1 MSMSRLSRLQRFFW
15 IASGTPI
22 EIIEKY
28 PTEHSKYTGIGATI
42 FFTALFAALSGGYAL
57 FFVFSG
63 NPLGSLWALLFGVV
77 WGLAIFNLDRYIVSS
92 IKKTSKGLRQFY
104 QASPRLVFAV
114 LIAIVIARPLELKIF
129 DKEIRAR
136 LEEKYLAAER
146 AQIAGVQDAFMAKY
160 GMEAGQLQRFQ
171 GEYDALSRDV
181 DRLRE
186 ELKLEVFGRSSSTT
200 SGVPGYGTYAKNK
213 EDVVQAKQQRLA
225 FLAVQVIRLEEYLD
239 SRKQAEGLNSQMMLS
254 EGEFARK
261 ASTAGFAD
269 RNWALGELAHS
280 GDDASRSS
288 ANAIAFITM
297 LFIALECAPLI
308 VKLLSDAGPSDVD
321 VSETESRIIAQL
333 TNTAFLSKNRIIR
346 QYRIMG
352 SKTGG
357 RRRSRFLST
366 RQGMRL

>member
-1 MSMSRLSRLQRFFW
+1 MNLNRLQRFFW
-15 IASGTPI
+15 IASGTPL

-63 NPLGSLWALLFGVV
+63 NPLAALWAVLFGLV

-92 IKKTSKGLRQFY
+92 IKKTSRGLRQFY

-114 LIAIVIARPLELKIF
+114 LIAVVIARPLELKIF
-129 DKEIRAR
+129 DKEIRSR
-136 LEEKYLAAER
+136 LEEKYLADQQAE
-146 AQIAGVQDAFMAKY
+146 IEGVRDAFNEKY
-160 GMEAGQLQRFQ
+160 RMESARLERFQ
-171 GEYDALSRDV
+171 TEYDALSKDV

-186 ELKLEVFGRSSSTT
+186 ELKLEVFGSASSTT
-200 SGVPGYGTYAKNK
+200 SGVPGYGRYAKNK
-213 EDVVQAKQQRLA
+213 EAVVRSKEQRLE
-225 FLAVQVIRLEEYLD
+225 FLAARIAGLQGYLSD
-239 SRKQAEGLNSQMMLS
+239 RKVAEGLDRQRMLS
-254 EGEFARK
+254 EEMLARK

-269 RNWALGELAHS
+269 RNWALGQLAHS
-280 GDDASRSS
+280 SDGADRSS

-297 LFIALECAPLI
+297 LFITLECAPLI

-352 SKTGG
+352 SKRAW
-357 RRRSRFLST
+357 RRRSQFLSS
-366 RQGMRL
+366 RRSLRL